1 MMTQK
6 EAIEAFMPR
15 IESEGAVYEKVTQV
29 DARRAIPGEV
39 IVTHT
44 SDGKETENTARDGD
58 YVIRNHTEAREEYII
73 PTAKFEVR
81 YERLGAA
88 SEPGWDLYKAKGRC
102 QGIAYS
108 GPDTEF
114 VASWGESMRLRNGD
128 MICTPLPQKSEV
140 YRIALKEFGETY
152 RPVGAN
158 YDRRS

>member
-6 EAIEAFMPR
+6 EAIEAFLPR
-15 IESEGAVYEKVTQV
+15 IEADGVVYEKFTQV
-29 DARRAIPGEV
+29 DARPATPGEV

-44 SDGKETENTARDGD
+44 SDGKETQNTAVAGD

-73 PTAKFEVR
+73 PTAKFQVR

-88 SEPGWDLYKAKGRC
+88 GDGWDLYKAKGRC
-102 QGIAYS
+102 QGIAYA

-128 MICTPLPQKSEV
+128 MICTPLPQKGEV

-152 RPVGAN
+152 RPLTPN